1 MATTNAAITQTNNA
15 LKNMNVAA
23 RARANAEAGVN
34 VSQNLAKMNQ
44 ASSNAA
50 RGLQNASKKFAQIN
64 MREIANKLNSA
75 AKAAEAASTA
85 AAVRKTIE
93 AMNMTS
99 SAMVKNLNLV
109 NAGKPPANA
118 AGIV

>member
-1 MATTNAAITQTNNA
+1 MATTNSAINQTNTA
-15 LKNMNVAA
+15 LKNLNIAA
-23 RARANAEAGVN
+23 RAQANAEAGVN

-50 RGLQNASKKFAQIN
+50 RGLKNASNKFAKIN
-64 MREIANKLNSA
+64 MGEIAKELNNAS
-75 AKAAEAASTA
+75 KAAEAAATA
-85 AAVRKTIE
+85 AAVRKTIK

>member
-1 MATTNAAITQTNNA
+1 MATTNAAINQASNA
-15 LKNMNVAA
+15 LKNLNAAA

-34 VSQNLAKMNQ
+34 VSQNIAKMSQSN
-44 ASSNAA
+44 SNAA
-50 RGLQNASKKFAQIN
+50 RGLKSASNKFAQIN

-75 AKAAEAASTA
+75 SKAAEAAATA

-109 NAGKPPANA
+109 NAGKLPANA